1 MALDNPNP
9 IPIARTIAD
18 LRNAVSTWRSTGLRV
33 GLVPTMGA
41 LHSGHLSLME
51 VAKEKA
57 DKLVVSIF
65 VNPAQFGP
73 NEDFERYPR
82 GEATDIGKLADQ
94 GKADL
99 IYAPSTKEM
108 YPEGFATGVRVAGVS
123 EGLESATRPHF
134 FGGVATVVTKL
145 FMQVQPDIAVFGEKD
160 FQQLQVLK
168 RLVKDLDIP
177 VEIIGA
183 PTMREKD
190 GLAMSSR
197 NAYLST
203 MERKTA
209 AFLNVAL
216 NEIAE
221 ALQSGKKI
229 SDTLAAGKLRLVR
242 MGFSTI
248 DYLELRD
255 ATTLEPLKDLKRP
268 ARLLAAVRLG
278 ATRLID
284 NVAVQPPGR

>member
-1 MALDNPNP
+1 MANDTTHP
-9 IPIARTIAD
+9 IPIARTIVD
-18 LRNAVSTWRSTGLRV
+18 LRNVVSTWRSEGQRV
-33 GLVPTMGA
+33 GFVPTMGA

-51 VAKEKA
+51 VAKEKV

-73 NEDFERYPR
+73 NEDFDRYPR
-82 GEATDIGKLADQ
+82 GEAADIGKLVDQ
-94 GKADL
+94 AKTDL
-99 IYAPSTKEM
+99 VYVPTTKEM
-108 YPEGFATGVRVAGVS
+108 YPDGFATGVRVAGVS
-123 EGLESATRPHF
+123 EGLESAIRPHF
-134 FGGVATVVTKL
+134 FGGVATVVAKL
-145 FMQVQPDIAVFGEKD
+145 FMQVQPDVAVFGEKD
-160 FQQLQVLK
+160 YQQLQVIK

-177 VEIIGA
+177 VEIVGA

-209 AFLNVAL
+209 GFLNVAL
-216 NEIAE
+216 NEVAE

-229 SDTLAAGKLRLVR
+229 SDTLSAGKLRLVR

-248 DYLELRD
+248 DYLDLRD
-255 ATTLEPLKDLKRP
+255 AITLEPLKDLKRP

-278 ATRLID
+278 AIRLID
-284 NVAVQPPGR
+284 NVAVQPPSR

>member
-1 MALDNPNP
+1 MAQDTSNP

-18 LRNAVSTWRSTGLRV
+18 LRNVVSTWRSTGSRI
-33 GLVPTMGA
+33 GFVPTMGA
-41 LHSGHLSLME
+41 LHSGHLSLMD
-51 VAKEKA
+51 VAREKA

-73 NEDFERYPR
+73 NEDFDRYPR
-82 GEATDIGKLADQ
+82 GETADIGKLTDQ
-94 GKADL
+94 GKTDL
-99 IYAPSTKEM
+99 VYAPSAKEM

-123 EGLESATRPHF
+123 EGLESAIRPHF

-145 FMQVQPDIAVFGEKD
+145 FMQVQPDVAVFGEKD
-160 FQQLQVLK
+160 FQQLQVIK

-177 VEIIGA
+177 VEVIGA

-203 MERKTA
+203 NERKTA
-209 AFLNVAL
+209 AFLSVAL
-216 NEIAE
+216 NEVAE

-229 SDTLAAGKLRLVR
+229 SDTLSAGKLRLIR

-255 ATTLEPLKDLKRP
+255 AATLEPLKDLKRP

-278 ATRLID
+278 AIRLID